1 MLYMA
6 EGFYITTEN
15 TEISQSILLVPE
27 SIFIIYTNRQF
38 HYQLFETEQEG
49 SDWYGVKMGPTGE
62 DIFYMGWTQKELD
75 QLDLS
80 EHGTD

>member
-1 MLYMA
+1 MA
-6 EGFYITTEN
+6 EGFYLASEN
-15 TEISQSILLVPE
+15 SEISQSILLVPE

-38 HYQLFETEQEG
+38 HYQLFETEQKG
-49 SDWYGVKMGPTGE
+49 SDCYGVKMGPTGE
-62 DIFYMGWTQKELD
+62 DIFYMGWTQEELD